1 MQAPVVTGLSSSSA
15 IFARSTTTCILFTHD
30 PSFRAMNATF
40 LFPRLVRT
48 QPLTTM
54 SVSTTPDFKIS
65 TILCVFIVCSSLV
78 FLIDKV
84 SYYLRFGKKNYLRCR
99 NGTSISR
106 NVLPERTRFGPFVL
120 RILPPGKIQVNLLLH
135 SAYSHFGFAEDTPAR
150 QCSNKLTLPSL
161 IRTLTAP
168 KILRLG
174 KNASEL
180 AFFSRLFVLWL
191 RLRYSRSAMF
201 K

>member
-1 MQAPVVTGLSSSSA
+1 MDVNLLFGSGFKQAGSPLMEMKLIFSLIETGALPASFLGITNLS
-15 IFARSTTTCILFTHD
+15 
-30 PSFRAMNATF
+30 F
-40 LFPRLVRT
+40 LFYSPPRCK
-48 QPLTTM
+48 
-54 SVSTTPDFKIS
+54 S
-65 TILCVFIVCSSLV
+65 
-78 FLIDKV
+78 KV
-84 SYYLRFGKKNYLRCR
+84 
-99 NGTSISR
+99 SR
-106 NVLPERTRFGPFVL
+106 NVLPERMRFGPFVL